1 MIELA
6 SDFEDF
12 GLSYEQWKSVLHL
25 STRWGFASLRKLALR
40 SIEPPT
46 PFDQLLLARAYSVD
60 HWILPALSALCGR
73 TVPLSL
79 NEAREMSIE
88 DVVLVTT
95 VREDIRRHEL
105 QVDSNEIE
113 HCIEAAQAGM
123 LAAANGTCP
132 SLDSAEG
139 ESLTNRST
147 TEPRLGSKASGGE
160 SEDDSKTAVT
170 TSPVKVRRAAA
181 KRVDDL
187 LAVEIGDSPLASPVA
202 VHPGEKP
209 ARPNNSA
216 WGKILVVP
224 SPTLTVPPHSPA
236 WGGNGGP
243 MESHDPSAW
252 RRLRAISARGSSPE
266 PVRIKTT
273 RRDSSGSDDWDPE

>member
-6 SDFEDF
+6 SDFGDL

-60 HWILPALSALCGR
+60 HWILSALSALCER

-79 NEAREMSIE
+79 NEARQMSIE

-95 VREDIRRHEL
+95 VREDIRHHEL

-132 SLDSAEG
+132 PLDSAEG

-147 TEPRLGSKASGGE
+147 TEPSLGSKASGGE
-160 SEDDSKTAVT
+160 SEDESKTAVSA
-170 TSPVKVRRAAA
+170 SPVDVRRAAA
-181 KRVDDL
+181 KRVGDP
-187 LAVEIGDSPLASPVA
+187 LAAESGDGPLASPVA
-202 VHPGEKP
+202 VHLGEKP
-209 ARPNNSA
+209 ARTNNSA

-236 WGGNGGP
+236 WGNNGDP
-243 MESHDPSAW
+243 MDSHDPSAW
-252 RRLRAISARGSSPE
+252 RRLRAISVRGSSPE

-273 RRDSSGSDDWDPE
+273 RRDSSGSDEWFAE